1 MTPKHALELLRKLKS
16 NPDRQRAYEVAEDII
31 MDLLNYFDCEKVGK
45 AWASLLIRESG
56 KTVSVDDPLPPLHL
70 RKVQL
75 ILNMPG
81 TGGMVVNGY
90 VMKTL
95 ELEDRG
101 NTLGM
106 EIEVTGLITEQ
117 PSKSS
122 T

>member
-1 MTPKHALELLRKLKS
+1 MTPKHALELLRKLRS
-16 NPDRQRAYEVAEDII
+16 NPDQRRAYEVAEDVI
-31 MDLLNYFDCEKVGK
+31 MDLLNSLGHDKVGK
-45 AWASLLIRESG
+45 AWASLLIRDGG
-56 KTVSVDDPLPPLHL
+56 KTGSDVPLPPLHL

-90 VMKTL
+90 VTKTL
-95 ELEDRG
+95 DLEGRE
-101 NTLGM
+101 NTFGM

-117 PSKSS
+117 PAKSS